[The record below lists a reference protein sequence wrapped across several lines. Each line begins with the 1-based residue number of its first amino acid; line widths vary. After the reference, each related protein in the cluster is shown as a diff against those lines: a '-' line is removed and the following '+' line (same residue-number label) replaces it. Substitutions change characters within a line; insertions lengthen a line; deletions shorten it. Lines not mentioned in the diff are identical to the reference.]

1 LSWGDPAASALGDS
15 AITISF
21 GAEPGRATTN
31 RVRAIGEAIRAA
43 RIPHTDEVIS
53 AYAAITVF
61 YDSLHASYGKLSEEL
76 LSICSKASLSPNPM
90 DARQHRIPVVYK
102 GQDLDAVA
110 AATRLSREQVIELHS
125 SVWYTVDLLGFVP
138 GFAFLSEIAKRLE
151 LPRRPQPRPKVPAGS
166 VAIARNQT
174 GIYPFD
180 TPGGWHILGHTDVIL
195 FDPNRPEP
203 ALLHAGDRVKFDS
216 VE

>member
-1 LSWGDPAASALGDS
+1 LSWGDPAASPLGDS

-21 GAEPGRATTN
+21 SAEPGRATTD

-43 RIPHTDEVIS
+43 RVPRTEEVIP

-76 LSICSKASLSPNPM
+76 LAICAKAAVKPDSVNF
-90 DARQHRIPVVYK
+90 REHRIPVVYS
-102 GQDLDAVA
+102 GQDLDSVA
-110 AATRLSREQVIELHS
+110 ATTKLSRAQVIELHS

-138 GFAFLSEIAKRLE
+138 GFAFLSEIDKRLE

-174 GIYPFD
+174 GIYPFE
-180 TPGGWHILGHTDVIL
+180 TPGGWHILGHTDVVL
-195 FDPNRPEP
+195 FDANRDEP
-203 ALLHAGDRVKFDS
+203 ALLRAGDRVKF
-216 VE
+216 EAIE